1 MQEEAPNGDMHA
13 LAAQHASE
21 LQAVRKQLQDRDEQI
36 QQQEE
41 ELRDLRERWAFSQLW
56 G

>member
-41 ELRDLRERWAFSQLW
+41 ALRDLRERWAFSQLC